1 VVPEEKPGEVESE
14 GESEWSGLGGR
25 RTGLETGGLLRPGEI
40 QELLREQ
47 NGHLKRI
54 AQGLDRGSKPVV
66 RKLRILL

>member
-1 VVPEEKPGEVESE
+1 MEVESE

-25 RTGLETGGLLRPGEI
+25 RDRDWTQEVSSALVEA

-54 AQGLDRGSKPVV
+54 TQGLDRGSKASSKEV
-66 RKLRILL
+66 RILL